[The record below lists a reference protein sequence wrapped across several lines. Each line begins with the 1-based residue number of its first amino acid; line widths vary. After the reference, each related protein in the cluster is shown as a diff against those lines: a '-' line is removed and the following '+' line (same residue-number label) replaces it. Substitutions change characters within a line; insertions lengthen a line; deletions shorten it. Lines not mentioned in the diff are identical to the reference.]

1 MLEKHICWYC
11 GKEVELEYEPQRR
24 VFCTECFEKFQK
36 EHEEKVQKY
45 IKLKEE
51 VMYDT
56 ALRNMEK
63 AGLYMYE
70 YQESARKMKKLM
82 GEKTGVFRSSDEL
95 ITAIVLDEYNYDFKI
110 NYRVDKY
117 YVDFYIPELKVCL
130 EVDGRLHEYSVK
142 KDSIRDIDIRNYLGL
157 DWEILRIP
165 TKYIEKDPSKIP
177 DILIK
182 MRKEKRRIR
191 KENRGILPEH
201 YSKRERSLYSDLV
214 KYHSYKVRKI

>member
-11 GKEVELEYEPQRR
+11 GKEVELEYEPLRR
-24 VFCTECFEKFQK
+24 VLCTECFEKFQK

-201 YSKRERSLYSDLV
+201 YSK
-214 KYHSYKVRKI
+214 KRKKPL

>member
-201 YSKRERSLYSDLV
+201 YSK
-214 KYHSYKVRKI
+214 KRKKPL

>member
-1 MLEKHICWYC
+1 MLERHICWYC
-11 GKEVELEYEPQRR
+11 GKEVECEYEPQRR
-24 VFCTECFEKFQK
+24 VFCTECFEQFQK
-36 EHEEKVQKY
+36 EHEEKVQEY
-45 IKLKEE
+45 LKLKDE

-63 AGLYMYE
+63 AGMYMYE
-70 YQESARKMKKLM
+70 YQESARKMKDLM
-82 GEKTGVFRSSDEL
+82 KEKTGVFRSSDEL

-117 YVDFYIPELKVCL
+117 YVDFYIPELKICL
-130 EVDGRLHEYSVK
+130 EVDGRLHEFSVK
-142 KDSIRDIDIRNYLGL
+142 KDSIRDIDIRNHLGL
-157 DWEILRIP
+157 DWEIIRIP
-165 TKYIEKDPSKIP
+165 TKYIEKDPTKIP

-182 MRKEKRRIR
+182 MKKEKRRIR

>member
-11 GKEVELEYEPQRR
+11 GKEIELEYEPQRR

-70 YQESARKMKKLM
+70 YQESARKMKELM
-82 GEKTGVFRSSDEL
+82 EEKTGVFRSSDEL

-182 MRKEKRRIR
+182 MRKEKRKIR